1 MDRLKKTAP
10 KRPRAGKRRVV
21 RQSEGTKKSDTVRV
35 KVPLARAVE
44 EMPKK
49 MTQNNPEA
57 VSLELPGTYS
67 DGLSRR
73 QSLQWCVED
82 ITGRGFQLGVTKI
95 QRAERTH
102 ERRGR
107 NRRERKEKRRAC
119 AMRNESVRDLP
130 RMRTSTTECQ
140 GITDCACSFMTLSYI
155 YVLCA
160 YYMDE
165 G

>member
-1 MDRLKKTAP
+1 MEGGRKMDRLKKTAP

-67 DGLSRR
+67 DGLSRIVFVVVCR
-73 QSLQWCVED
+73 GYYW
-82 ITGRGFQLGVTKI
+82 TGVLARRYENTTCRTYTRETWKKSA
-95 QRAERTH
+95 RA
-102 ERRGR
+102 
-107 NRRERKEKRRAC
+107 
-119 AMRNESVRDLP
+119 
-130 RMRTSTTECQ
+130 
-140 GITDCACSFMTLSYI
+140 
-155 YVLCA
+155 
-160 YYMDE
+160 
-165 G
+165 